1 MASTAVRFVK
11 ALAYASQTPAQKT
24 EEKKELIQQIET
36 VKTLIKT
43 PKAHK
48 NRIAKELSRL
58 ERQLEKVVV
67 LEHQLLR
74 QNHSESGELKNQ
86 LKDLRLKL
94 SLVHS
99 GALKHQMDRL
109 LFLIGEVGARVDN
122 YVSMKEHHNTRM
134 KSLEQSITKKM
145 SPLNSRVSHIEQA
158 IGQIEGRFSSLNKN
172 AKLSVE
178 QKKLFETRLARL
190 RQALHKKKLEQL
202 EKHRSVI
209 QQSFH
214 GSKKK
219 HTFLSMPQMP
229 IKIRQFHLALPSPEQ
244 VKQEEAE
251 EALHQPEMPPSRP
264 PVERPPE
271 HRMILSPL
279 PSISGRMISKRPAQQ
294 MPPSRSSAPPM
305 PEREL
310 VRNVPFVRV
319 KEAERPGQEEAGT
332 TFEPTLPEPQVT
344 NGNFAPAMP
353 DFNVPNAPS
362 FEGKEDELLSMLES
376 ELFPQAQKPKKTF
389 FQKLMGK

>member
-279 PSISGRMISKRPAQQ
+279 PSISGRMISKRPETAPQ
-294 MPPSRSSAPPM
+294 MPPPRSSAPSI
-305 PEREL
+305 
-310 VRNVPFVRV
+310 
-319 KEAERPGQEEAGT
+319 
-332 TFEPTLPEPQVT
+332 PEPRTT